1 LPVFDSGEAI
11 ALRLTTI
18 LLSLL
23 TGLFPLTGAALS
35 FQLQP
40 GQEVVGALNSV
51 ETRYEDT
58 FSDIARIYDVG
69 YREMIAANPTVDAW
83 VPGEGTEVVV
93 PTSFVLPEGPHEGVV
108 INLAEL
114 RLYYFPEG
122 EDRVITFP
130 LGIGREGWNT
140 PTGNGRI
147 VRKKEHP
154 TWTPPESI
162 RQEAREEGKELPPRV
177 EPGPDNPLGDYALY
191 LSIPGYLLHGTNKPY
206 GVGMRVSH
214 GCMRLYP
221 EDIAELFPQVPVGTS
236 IRIINQPYKVGWLGD
251 RLYIESHPKLSE
263 QRKSEDFNFTP
274 LMTAIT
280 KAIGDRNI
288 QVDWNMVKEISMEET
303 GIPIPI
309 LHAPQAPEQ
318 TP

>member
-1 LPVFDSGEAI
+1 
-11 ALRLTTI
+11 LRTRII
-18 LLSLL
+18 LISLFA
-23 TGLFPLTGAALS
+23 GLFPLTSAGLS
-35 FQLQP
+35 FPLAP
-40 GQEVVGALNSV
+40 GQEVVGTLSSV
-51 ETRYEDT
+51 ETSYQDT
-58 FSDIARIYDVG
+58 FSDVARIYDVG
-69 YREMIAANPTVDAW
+69 YREMMAANPTVDAW
-83 VPGEGTEVVV
+83 LPGEGTEVVI
-93 PTSFVLPEGPHEGVV
+93 PSSFILPEGPRKGIV

-122 EDRVITFP
+122 ENRVVTFP

-140 PTGNGRI
+140 PVGKGRI
-147 VRKKEHP
+147 VRKKQHP

-162 RQEAREEGKELPPRV
+162 REEAREEGKELPARV

-251 RLYIESHPKLSE
+251 RLYIEAHPLLSE
-263 QRKSEDFNFTP
+263 QLHSEGFNFTP
-274 LMTAIT
+274 LMSAIT
-280 KAIGDRNI
+280 RAIGDRDV
-288 QVDWNMVKEISMEET
+288 QVDWELVKEIALEET

-309 LHAPQAPEQ
+309 LQVPAAPAQAP
-318 TP
+318 

>member
-1 LPVFDSGEAI
+1 VIS
-11 ALRLTTI
+11 LRLTTI
-18 LLSLL
+18 LLCLL
-23 TGLFPLTGAALS
+23 IGLFPLTSAGLS
-35 FQLQP
+35 FKLQP
-40 GQEVVGALNSV
+40 GQEVVGTLQSF
-51 ETRYEDT
+51 ETAYEDT
-58 FSDIARIYDVG
+58 FSDVARIYDVG

-93 PTSFVLPEGPHEGVV
+93 PTSFVLPEGPHKGIV

-114 RLYYFPEG
+114 RLYYFPKG

-162 RQEAREEGKELPPRV
+162 RREAKEEGKELPPRV
-177 EPGPDNPLGDYALY
+177 LPGPDNPLGDYALY

-221 EDIAELFPQVPVGTS
+221 EDIAELFPQVPVGTP

-251 RLYIESHPKLSE
+251 RLYIEAHPHLSE
-263 QRKSEDFNFTP
+263 QQQSEGFNFTP
-274 LMTAIT
+274 MMNAIT
-280 KAIGDRNI
+280 KAIGDRDI
-288 QVDWNMVKEISMEET
+288 QVDWDAVKEITKEES
-303 GIPIPI
+303 GIPIPV
-309 LHAPQAPEQ
+309 LHAPEHIVE

>member
-1 LPVFDSGEAI
+1 
-11 ALRLTTI
+11 LRLTTI
-18 LLSLL
+18 LLILL
-23 TGLFPLTGAALS
+23 TGLFPLTSAGLS

-40 GQEVVGALNSV
+40 GQEVVGTLQSV
-51 ETRYEDT
+51 ETAYQDT

-69 YREMIAANPTVDAW
+69 YREMMAANPTVDAW
-83 VPGEGTEVVV
+83 VPGEGAEVVV
-93 PTSFVLPEGPHEGVV
+93 PTSFVLPEGPHEGIV

-122 EDRVITFP
+122 EDRVVTFP
-130 LGIGREGWNT
+130 LGIGREGWDT
-140 PTGNGRI
+140 PTGTGRI
-147 VRKKEHP
+147 VRKKQHP

-162 RQEAREEGKELPPRV
+162 RKEAKEEGKELPARV

-236 IRIINQPYKVGWLGD
+236 IRIINQPFKVGWLGD
-251 RLYIESHPKLSE
+251 RLYIEAHPRLAE
-263 QRKSEDFNFTP
+263 QRQSEGFNFTP
-274 LMTAIT
+274 MMTAIT
-280 KAIGDRNI
+280 KAIGDRDV
-288 QVDWNMVKEISMEET
+288 QVDWNVVKEITQDEA

-309 LHAPQAPEQ
+309 LYVPGQTEQ